1 MKKRK
6 AEKVSVKGRKINLEL
21 EKFLMGLCN
30 DIYPPT
36 WGPYPLRCLA
46 NSIFN

>member
-6 AEKVSVKGRKINLEL
+6 AEKLYMGREKKSAEL

-36 WGPYPLRCLA
+36 WGPYPFA
-46 NSIFN
+46 A